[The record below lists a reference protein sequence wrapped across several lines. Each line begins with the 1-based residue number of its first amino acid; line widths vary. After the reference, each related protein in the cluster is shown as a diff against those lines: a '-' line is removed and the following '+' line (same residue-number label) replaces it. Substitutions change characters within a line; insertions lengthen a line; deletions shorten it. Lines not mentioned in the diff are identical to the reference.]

1 MVRLALLISIV
12 VCLLAPSC
20 GVASSARAAAAVQPV
35 TTVTELVV
43 TCLACGE
50 QWIYYPASGL
60 AAGLVSLF
68 TRRRKQ
74 LDHCPKCHSRTVIF
88 RQNDQDPP
96 LA

>member
-20 GVASSARAAAAVQPV
+20 SAAATARAAAAIQPV
-35 TTVTELVV
+35 NTVTEIVV

-50 QWIYYPASGL
+50 QWIYLPASGF
-60 AAGLVSLF
+60 AAGFVSLF
-68 TRRRKQ
+68 SRRRKQ
-74 LDHCPKCHSRTVIF
+74 FDHCPKCHSRTVIF
-88 RQNDQDPP
+88 RQSDQAPP

>member
-1 MVRLALLISIV
+1 MVRLALLISVV

-20 GVASSARAAAAVQPV
+20 SMASSATAAGIQP
-35 TTVTELVV
+35 THTVSELVV

-50 QWIYYPASGL
+50 QWLYFPASTF
-60 AAGLVSLF
+60 AAGIASLF
-68 TRRRKQ
+68 TRRRKR

-88 RQNDQDPP
+88 RQSDQVPP